1 MISNDQAF
9 AQAAQNAHPGQS
21 NGQFEMRESAIER
34 TKSRLDKYRK
44 TAEKKTIDENAF
56 LEAKLRQDMQENV
69 FFVKFLSVIFMPAI
83 LLQNWYANI
92 LFHNFEL
99 IKNISKGNS
108 KVFGKNE

>member
-69 FFVKFLSVIFMPAI
+69 FICEIFI
-83 LLQNWYANI
+83 RNFYAR
-92 LFHNFEL
+92 NFAPKL
-99 IKNISKGNS
+99 VCQYFIP
-108 KVFGKNE
+108 

>member
-69 FFVKFLSVIFMPAI
+69 FTFEIYSKILYQKFLCRKF
-83 LLQNWYANI
+83 YANI
-92 LFHNFEL
+92 LFHNFKL

-108 KVFGKNE
+108 KVFGKSE

>member
-9 AQAAQNAHPGQS
+9 AQAPQNGHPGQS
-21 NGQFEMRESAIER
+21 SGQFEMRESAIER

-69 FFVKFLSVIFMPAI
+69 LNNIFVKF
-83 LLQNWYANI
+83 YARKYITNSI
-92 LFHNFEL
+92 IHWKTFERKRKS
-99 IKNISKGNS
+99 IWQK
-108 KVFGKNE
+108 

>member
-69 FFVKFLSVIFMPAI
+69 FNCKILFQNFMPK
-83 LLQNWYANI
+83 I
-92 LFHNFEL
+92 LFPNFDS

-108 KVFGKNE
+108 KVFGKSE

>member
-56 LEAKLRQDMQENV
+56 LEAKLRQDMQESV
-69 FFVKFLSVIFMPAI
+69 FLFLKFSSEFFIPDFFFYNL
-83 LLQNWYANI
+83 N
-92 LFHNFEL
+92 
-99 IKNISKGNS
+99 NS
-108 KVFGKNE
+108 NSIHEKHFSRKLKSIWQK

>member
-69 FFVKFLSVIFMPAI
+69 FICK
-83 LLQNWYANI
+83 I
-92 LFHNFEL
+92 LFQNLYAKNFVPKFQFHKKHFQRKL
-99 IKNISKGNS
+99 KSIWQK
-108 KVFGKNE
+108 